1 MGLFRVLPLG
11 TALSNGSVWAEQD
24 GRNLSLLLPSFILLV
39 AVLYVECHE
48 YGLVPDLREGRPMR
62 KEENE
67 SEDPEQKLI
76 LPREVSARRKN
87 TDKALR
93 EMSLLV
99 GLPHDTLAA
108 LTPVE
113 CLVDKDFYK
122 PVSSLI
128 PTIIPGAKKAL

>member
-39 AVLYVECHE
+39 AVLYVECHK

-108 LTPVE
+108 FTPVE

-128 PTIIPGAKKAL
+128 PTIILGAKKAL